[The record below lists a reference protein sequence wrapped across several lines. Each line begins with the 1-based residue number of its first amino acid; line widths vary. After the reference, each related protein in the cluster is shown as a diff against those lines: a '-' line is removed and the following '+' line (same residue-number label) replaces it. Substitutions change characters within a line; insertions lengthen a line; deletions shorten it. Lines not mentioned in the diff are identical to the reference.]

1 MRFRWLFLGTSL
13 LLGLLVGISIY
24 ARTLSKRLLQQ
35 QLNIVHLYAAALR
48 YATQAPEECL
58 KDFFWEYLFPDK
70 ENSSRI
76 LIVPLVLTNDKGK
89 VLSHNLEELR
99 LSPKGQH
106 INDFLPYL
114 RADTSEFAPIKVSF
128 GTERYLK
135 IYYGEPIILRQIRW
149 IPVISGGIFIIAG
162 LIWIGFLYTAH
173 RYRQDKIWVGL
184 ARETAHQLG
193 TPLSGLV
200 GSVELLRESPELL
213 PRLLPRMEDDLRR
226 LSEIA
231 DRFSK
236 IGAKPRLIPQPLSP
250 ILEDVVEYFR
260 RRLPPR
266 VRLTYLPAPQDI
278 TLPMNST
285 LLRWVIE
292 NLLRNSLDALP
303 PEGGEITLRVQNRK
317 NEVWIDVGDTGKG
330 IPAAQWEEIFRPGFS
345 TKGHGWGIGLTLA
358 RRVIEKYHKGEI
370 FVAESG
376 LGRGTTIR
384 IRLPIKPP
392 KSPFNHF
399 WKSVLLRGR
408 GLWRLIKRWS

>member
-1 MRFRWLFLGTSL
+1 MRLRWLFLVTSL
-13 LLGLLVGISIY
+13 LLALLVAMTIY

-58 KDFFWEYLFPDK
+58 KDFFWDYLFPEK
-70 ENSSRI
+70 QSSPRI

-89 VLSHNLEELR
+89 VISHNLEELR
-99 LSPKGQH
+99 FSPKGQY
-106 INDFLPYL
+106 ISDFLPYL
-114 RADTSEFAPIKVSF
+114 QADTLEFPPINVRFST
-128 GTERYLK
+128 GRHWK

-149 IPVISGGIFIIAG
+149 MPVVSGGLFIIAG

-173 RYRQDKIWVGL
+173 RYRQDKLWVGL

-200 GSVELLRESPELL
+200 GSIELLRDAPEMLE
-213 PRLLPRMEDDLRR
+213 RLLPRMEDDLRR
-226 LSEIA
+226 LNEIA

-236 IGAKPRLIPQPLSP
+236 IGAEPRLLPQKLSP
-250 ILEDVVEYFR
+250 ILEDIVQYFQK
-260 RRLPPR
+260 R
-266 VRLTYLPAPQDI
+266 VPSRVKLTYIPAPQDI
-278 TLPMNST
+278 TLPVNNT

-317 NEVWIDVGDTGKG
+317 NEVWIDVEDTGKG
-330 IPAAQWEEIFRPGFS
+330 IPPTQWEEIFRPGFS

-358 RRVIEKYHKGEI
+358 RRVVEEYHDGEI
-370 FVAESG
+370 FVAQSG

-384 IRLPIKPP
+384 IRLPIQQR
-392 KSPFNHF
+392 KSIMRKL
-399 WKSVLLRGR
+399 WKAMLLRMR
-408 GLWRLIKRWS
+408 GIMRLIKR